1 MDNTNNVSEVS
12 REANSSHYVWNSL
25 KQLNMFDFRPL
36 KMWQV
41 TEQIF
46 RKNRKRLKS
55 IVSKLSEVLTV
66 SLTGLQ
72 AGLAVPSDSNS
83 INNNLSNVFFLYRF

>member
-1 MDNTNNVSEVS
+1 MLFDKLLFMLQMDNTNNVSEVS

-46 RKNRKRLKS
+46 RKNGKRLIQKG
-55 IVSKLSEVLTV
+55 IFSKPSEVLTL
-66 SLTGLQ
+66 SGL
-72 AGLAVPSDSNS
+72 D
-83 INNNLSNVFFLYRF
+83 